1 MTLSFTPGSLA
12 STLALCAILILEAT
26 QKCNRKDVQESAWHL
41 ALLRCRGLLSLQGL
55 LDSYYSKAM
64 ATGEDEK
71 RQAEC
76 TKQAGQI
83 VDAFNELLPVRAA
96 EKRAS
101 AAAAAAHASSKKGA
115 GKKHDRKGKKDAGAG
130 NVGEKGPKGVKRTLQ
145 QSKHARK

>member
-1 MTLSFTPGSLA
+1 M
-12 STLALCAILILEAT
+12 
-26 QKCNRKDVQESAWHL
+26 QQERCTRIT
-41 ALLRCRGLLSLQGL
+41 LLRCRGLFSLQGL

-64 ATGEDEK
+64 AAGEDEK

-101 AAAAAAHASSKKGA
+101 AAAAAAHASSKKGP
-115 GKKHDRKGKKDAGAG
+115 GKKHDRKGKKGAGAG
-130 NVGEKGPKGVKRTLQ
+130 NVGEKGPKGGKRTLQ
-145 QSKHARK
+145 QSKHAGQISCARCEELVGGFMGLGSATAAFHECSN